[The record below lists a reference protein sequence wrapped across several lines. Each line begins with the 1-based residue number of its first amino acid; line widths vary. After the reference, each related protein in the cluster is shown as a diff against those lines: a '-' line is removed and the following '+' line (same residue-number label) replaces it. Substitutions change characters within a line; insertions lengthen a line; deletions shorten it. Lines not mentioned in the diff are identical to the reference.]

1 MTLVTGT
8 NKIYMTADFDGLPLN
23 GGPGSDYFGTYPV
36 PFAVST
42 NPIGTRSKLV
52 FNTSTKPYVSFPS
65 EMNETQIP
73 YFHVSAYDG
82 YSNKISTGGDMSR
95 ISLGFEPSL
104 TSGFNMSDEGN
115 GLYKVLVNTT
125 TAAAYKVS
133 LYINGALSVASPFTF
148 QIYSGNFSS
157 KSFADYPDQSLA
169 GIKKDFLV
177 YPRDWF
183 GNAIEYNS
191 PHGSVAD
198 RLKLEVTNIDTN
210 AVTLNAQEFVWQTDG
225 TYLCNFTAPTN
236 AFSNYYLDVHFLNE
250 TDATSKLFKLPAQ
263 TSNILDILGSY
274 PNPAKSQYFV
284 TDNQKAGAVI
294 LGVVGIDDYGNR
306 SPHFW
311 SRWSA
316 SLDLVAAE
324 GALNLGLVTALA
336 TSGIYNIS
344 EGGSVQIPFGVSVNI
359 SGSYEVKFY
368 YDGNPVDGVPITATT
383 VLPADIG
390 MYSTVSTIPETTSLG
405 QLVTVDIGSYDSFN
419 NKISTGGQGDLMEI
433 KIYKQSDFTD
443 TVTYSIIDNGDGS
456 YQVKFSPERSG
467 IYVFEVKYKSDGKA
481 FTQTFDVKF
490 EFALPEH
497 FEAILPSKF
506 DAGVEATVVVQP
518 IQGVDIAAAAKSVI
532 IAQLREANSSTST
545 NLTVSTADAE
555 GKRSFKVL
563 ETKSG
568 DYFIDIFLEGKHVG
582 SSPYNVTILPGPI
595 FSTKVVPM
603 AQTTYYSDDT
613 IELTLEL
620 YDTYNNSALVDIAN
634 DISVKY
640 YQLPE
645 GLIVE
650 ADVTKTS
657 HGYVAATKLTLA
669 AIYKVQIIIK
679 GIQICVEGEAECT
692 PSVTI
697 LPGEVNALTSLLEGN
712 GLGNTIAA
720 GIEGNVRVVPLDTY
734 SNLAQESKSQLMD
747 YTLNIFSAA
756 NSSQV
761 GSPLSLVFSA
771 LDASHAVSYVLTEA
785 GKYQMQVVQQD
796 NATVSGKMVDVEV
809 LPSEVLV
816 SNTEIEVGT
825 QTVAVGSAGSIRVTL
840 KDQYENIIQKDLG
853 TEVGVVLTNPSKV
866 LSSAAGDVS
875 LTFASGTY
883 DATFST
889 TAAGEYAVS
898 VEIYGISVRSNT
910 TVTFVPEVPYALAT
924 IARLAGNG
932 LGIAGQKNIL
942 YIDGKDK
949 YGNARTQEGGNYTVE
964 VSVPDGTSTKKRFPS
979 EISLFWNAQG
989 MIPFYQVE
997 FVSEPKGLTWVTVE
1011 LDGLP
1016 VVGSPFSI
1024 TVSPGPIYPE
1034 KCVLSG
1040 PGTTGG
1046 ILNQQTFFEIQSMDS
1061 FGNERTVGG
1070 DKFEISLKGTNS
1082 QSTTVA
1088 VAVTDLNNVKYDV
1101 RYILNSLG
1109 TFTLEVKL
1117 GLQDVGLLPVRSPL
1131 VVSSKNTAGTINV
1144 IMSQVFGL
1152 SPAIAAGDQL
1162 TITIIALDSE
1172 GFQLTTGG
1180 ENFVASV
1187 WLTGLSQFKT
1197 EFQSV
1202 DLLNGTYLIEYER
1215 SVKGNYELELHHVA
1229 SDTGVKTFVGTK
1241 VLNYPYQVE
1250 CIPGLTMA
1258 EESYIL
1264 PPGIP
1269 ATVPAGTFQSI
1280 YVQSMDKFKNRQSH
1294 RDGVEDMWSITGS
1307 RVDSPVPL
1315 AVASTR
1321 TKSGS
1326 TGLYELAFKLPDIGV
1341 YNVSVQLTNQTGVY
1355 LVGSSAL
1362 VEGIPGGL
1370 APSKV
1375 YTLDTGKMASVVGN
1389 VTEISFLP
1397 RDISGNVIPSLS
1409 TVPNC
1414 TVTLEPAVGQRTSS
1428 CEYRSSVNSFFASYS
1443 ATKSG
1448 AKSLSILLNG
1458 EHILGSPF
1466 AFTIEPGTPA
1476 SATAAGIDFSGVQ
1489 VNEKLSPTITLAD
1502 QYGNKILN
1510 GDAEVT
1516 VEVVGIFNTGVL
1528 RFEGFMENYGN
1539 GTYRAQVQVQ
1549 SAGSFQFYVSDETS
1563 VLLNSTLTVNPL
1575 PTSAAS
1581 SYLSPSAN
1589 FDGNKFQVEA
1599 GSIIEANIIAIAEDG
1614 NQQQGVVDAFSVS
1627 IDPDSAYLA
1636 SVIDSSAVSTSTS
1649 GKYSFRFQ
1657 TKRVLSTGY
1666 LLSVKL
1672 GGSDVK
1678 GSPFPVTVGPGEPQA
1693 VQSNIYSG
1701 DYAYDAS
1708 LGDFGSVA
1716 GIGRKFLLQLR
1727 DDYGNDLDQEA
1738 ASASGNKLSI
1748 KVDGVSNVTTAV
1760 VGLPDGR
1767 YEMFYSVTKAGSFFL
1782 QAQLSGVNVGGG
1794 SSILVVAGDNDFSM
1808 FNVYGPGIS
1817 SDATVGYT
1825 YHFNIEARDMFGNT
1839 RQDDGSTLNLI
1850 SVLMVSRTTD
1860 RDTGAVV
1867 DTNFELVQVKYE
1879 SAASTSE
1886 SSETWSAGSFRVMF
1900 KTTVAGEIRA
1910 TISACPQGGMTCS
1923 HIESDLD
1930 RYNVQAQAIGTSPYS
1945 AQSALSRGMSATTL
1959 SGVGLQGGVITSSDT
1974 SEFVDTGPLPI
1985 VIEPRD
1991 LYGNIVALDPSESS
2005 NFEVSVEAS
2014 SSTIIDSMLG
2024 EMGIGGTTGDTNV
2037 VISNVVAVEGNQGFT
2052 FNLTAAGVGDYFMD
2066 IKYKGSLLTANSVLI
2081 TVYSSYPPIDPAQCI
2096 DFGGI
2101 YDFCVVGQTCQS
2113 SVQLFTEAKDS
2124 TCYTDQSTGKVMVL
2138 PSQRYEQIST
2148 RPSECKGIFYPFS
2161 KTTGVDSY
2169 VTVLADSNRVNDISD
2184 DLKGTYSAS
2193 MAFSI
2198 SGLHTVETK
2207 VGPDPDSRW
2216 IQTITVPIADGK
2228 TKVIKVFS
2236 ANTTELFV
2244 ATYPSLALSG
2254 QNVTVLIQPKDK
2266 FGNNQDYVGAIEDRI
2281 ELNYTSDT
2289 FLEYPS
2295 SLTKKRSTTSS
2306 IPFFY
2311 HEATYMPQKPGMY
2324 SGQVHHGYSG
2334 IEATTPMSLPF
2345 TLEVLPGIP
2354 DATTSVVSGLGIYST
2369 EVYQAGSIVV
2379 ELRDEYNNKV
2389 GDGTRQKELLPSAF
2403 DGISVL
2409 DVGFVDSSSI
2419 QWQALKQYNAETQVF
2434 DSVYV
2439 SNATGLLNLKVNIT
2453 GKEVVLNNYVGTVIK
2468 AGSISEAMTSAE
2480 GPGIGDTGALS
2491 AGNPVSFKILAKD
2504 SYGNNLVNGG
2514 SVFKVVIQSVV
2525 LSTNGI
2531 DYVPDGQAT
2540 TSAPVVDN
2548 SDGTY
2553 QVDYTLQLASYYHVE
2568 VTRGSQGIKG
2578 SPFLVRVLPG
2588 PTNAAAS
2595 LVYCE
2600 DDQQNCPLESISVGK
2615 QGLFYIQAKDE
2626 FGGNK
2631 ADFADQFFYSVVGGG
2646 LSKSSF
2652 AQVRDITKPG
2662 QYKGTF
2668 FTNTAGPVDLT
2679 VRLMGNLVYETS
2691 IMVVPGAATAFNSEV
2706 VSPLFPSSTV
2716 ATSAQTVEPK
2726 VFVVTKDS
2734 YGNKLTTGGMTEE
2747 ITLSFQPK
2755 NGNVLIAATLV
2766 DEGDGTY
2773 SGSVTMK
2780 KAGQYVVKATLKG
2793 ESLDNKDLLL
2803 NPAKL
2808 VPANTLVYAQGGS
2821 AYTAG
2826 ENCTILI
2833 QTLDE
2838 WYNVRDSGSDL
2849 DDSIASVE
2857 LSLVS
2862 TESMVTY
2869 KGDSLS
2875 KTFSEVDGQ
2884 YRITFVPELAGV
2896 VRLKLVLDGTDVIDQ
2911 TTQSDWQQQVL
2922 AGDPD
2927 ATKSIAFGTGI
2938 TKSLSAIPAKFNIKL
2953 LDKFGNPMSG
2963 NCNLNV
2969 CASKTS
2975 YLEKLSMEFALVGS
2989 GPSLNAISSTI
3000 KEASGNGFYEASYT
3014 PPAHASNYQIQI
3026 KLSLQTDSG
3035 PVEFQSSI
3043 ATVYKEAG
3051 EVSYPNTV
3059 ITKDSGEGLDS
3070 FSTITTS
3077 AGVVNKVYF
3086 QLADAIGVS
3095 VLTSPSEDWLE
3106 ITAVPPVKSTSVV
3119 EVSPGYWAAES
3130 LAEEIGDY
3138 KLSFV
3143 GGGVP
3148 LGESSGISQP
3158 EYYLTVIP
3166 GWPSSAAQS
3175 KHSFY
3180 DTNNLMAGVPFSFVI
3195 SAYDAFGTPRETK
3208 ALFTDRKGLGQLCT
3222 RRTSL

>member
-1 MTLVTGT
+1 MAFRGVGADTYSNIFVDNVAVPNLGVSDSIPLVVGHNKIEIVVHSSNGIYANTYTVQVQRLEQRTAKILEGITVSDADGSTYTLNPSFASGTLSYSLMESVPFHISALSVGITHTDKYGIVKASVAADKSDEVEIGDHVNLQSRDLNLGVGSNTLTLISFAQDRGVSQTYSISATRLTASAENTFSSIEITTGRGTVLALSPAFSPSTTTYSASVRYTDTFSIALATSNQRATYTGPDGVVRTHTGTYSTSLAVGVTVLEFILTAQDSTTQSTYTINLTREKASADARLGNIETKACDDVNQALVEPTFDKDTDTYTAKVYSECSASGESDAMGAQYVSLKPTCFDTLCSSIRIYEPKGNRWIAATAGAYTTLELNGNPLSDTTNAILIEVTAEDDVVGVSTKKAYTVNAIRQQKDNNANLISLVVNNAVTDGYPLSGVLHRNTGDDVLPAFDKTHHEYWMEVENSVATVTITAQTESQFAILKVGTLSPVTLSTVANNTESQALSLPAGTTTTLTIEVLSGRYQPNESVEGYDASTSTAGTNGSGSRIINYIHVFRRMKSTDASLSALTFQVDGPNTGVVTAFSPTFTTATTEGYTMTVRYYISKMNITATCPDTAGPVSYKHHTPRCNIEISPHITINGFTQYELSHGESVINVQVTAEDGSTRKTYTVRVTRQVFQTDSSLKSLSVSCAPLPTKIPPLYQTVVDSTVSGCWLSASAAGGDPSVAGYDSAFDPSVLTYYVRAQHRYSYHNAVVSPYFQNITFTAQVNSTVDSLPVATMTVGGAALADGVESSALSLLDATSSDFPTPKTTQFNLKVTAEDGSSRTYVINVFKAALEPSASDFVKYYQVDSYDNKTANIVAGTKVPFNLEVNNDQWNTDVASKVSSLNLVYDPIVAMAFEEVVTLNGSVAYPASTYSLPLGGRCASGLSCIDYYCVYANGTTTTTKCEKSIPLEFIPKNVGSYIYKVQAYTQLVGLKGAAGNSVSFNVIHAAMSMNYTKIVYPTDGLVGYVSQPGTEKVLLQAYDIFGNIILDTRATYAPSQMEALVCPPDTVATNTSSTPAAPPPPGFEGYCRCGQSTSCTVPSMGTYTQNSNGTYTLEVMTLVTGT

-964 VSVPDGTSTKKRFPS
+964 VSVPDGTSTKKLFPS

-1024 TVSPGPIYPE
+1024 TVSPGPIDPE

-1539 GTYRAQVQVQ
+1539 GTYRVQVQVQ

-2081 TVYSSYPPIDPAQCI
+2081 TVYSSYP
-2096 DFGGI
+2096 
-2101 YDFCVVGQTCQS
+2101 
-2113 SVQLFTEAKDS
+2113 
-2124 TCYTDQSTGKVMVL
+2124 
-2138 PSQRYEQIST
+2138 
-2148 RPSECKGIFYPFS
+2148 
-2161 KTTGVDSY
+2161 
-2169 VTVLADSNRVNDISD
+2169 
-2184 DLKGTYSAS
+2184 
-2193 MAFSI
+2193 
-2198 SGLHTVETK
+2198 H
-2207 VGPDPDSRW
+2207 
-2216 IQTITVPIADGK
+2216 
-2228 TKVIKVFS
+2228 
-2236 ANTTELFV
+2236 
-2244 ATYPSLALSG
+2244 
-2254 QNVTVLIQPKDK
+2254 
-2266 FGNNQDYVGAIEDRI
+2266 
-2281 ELNYTSDT
+2281 
-2289 FLEYPS
+2289 
-2295 SLTKKRSTTSS
+2295 
-2306 IPFFY
+2306 
-2311 HEATYMPQKPGMY
+2311 
-2324 SGQVHHGYSG
+2324 
-2334 IEATTPMSLPF
+2334 
-2345 TLEVLPGIP
+2345 
-2354 DATTSVVSGLGIYST
+2354 
-2369 EVYQAGSIVV
+2369 
-2379 ELRDEYNNKV
+2379 
-2389 GDGTRQKELLPSAF
+2389 
-2403 DGISVL
+2403 
-2409 DVGFVDSSSI
+2409 
-2419 QWQALKQYNAETQVF
+2419 
-2434 DSVYV
+2434 
-2439 SNATGLLNLKVNIT
+2439 
-2453 GKEVVLNNYVGTVIK
+2453 
-2468 AGSISEAMTSAE
+2468 
-2480 GPGIGDTGALS
+2480 
-2491 AGNPVSFKILAKD
+2491 
-2504 SYGNNLVNGG
+2504 
-2514 SVFKVVIQSVV
+2514 
-2525 LSTNGI
+2525 
-2531 DYVPDGQAT
+2531 
-2540 TSAPVVDN
+2540 
-2548 SDGTY
+2548 
-2553 QVDYTLQLASYYHVE
+2553 
-2568 VTRGSQGIKG
+2568 
-2578 SPFLVRVLPG
+2578 
-2588 PTNAAAS
+2588 
-2595 LVYCE
+2595 
-2600 DDQQNCPLESISVGK
+2600 
-2615 QGLFYIQAKDE
+2615 
-2626 FGGNK
+2626 
-2631 ADFADQFFYSVVGGG
+2631 
-2646 LSKSSF
+2646 
-2652 AQVRDITKPG
+2652 
-2662 QYKGTF
+2662 
-2668 FTNTAGPVDLT
+2668 
-2679 VRLMGNLVYETS
+2679 
-2691 IMVVPGAATAFNSEV
+2691 
-2706 VSPLFPSSTV
+2706 
-2716 ATSAQTVEPK
+2716 
-2726 VFVVTKDS
+2726 
-2734 YGNKLTTGGMTEE
+2734 
-2747 ITLSFQPK
+2747 
-2755 NGNVLIAATLV
+2755 
-2766 DEGDGTY
+2766 
-2773 SGSVTMK
+2773 
-2780 KAGQYVVKATLKG
+2780 
-2793 ESLDNKDLLL
+2793 
-2803 NPAKL
+2803 
-2808 VPANTLVYAQGGS
+2808 
-2821 AYTAG
+2821 
-2826 ENCTILI
+2826 
-2833 QTLDE
+2833 
-2838 WYNVRDSGSDL
+2838 
-2849 DDSIASVE
+2849 
-2857 LSLVS
+2857 
-2862 TESMVTY
+2862 
-2869 KGDSLS
+2869 
-2875 KTFSEVDGQ
+2875 
-2884 YRITFVPELAGV
+2884 
-2896 VRLKLVLDGTDVIDQ
+2896 
-2911 TTQSDWQQQVL
+2911 
-2922 AGDPD
+2922 
-2927 ATKSIAFGTGI
+2927 
-2938 TKSLSAIPAKFNIKL
+2938 
-2953 LDKFGNPMSG
+2953 
-2963 NCNLNV
+2963 
-2969 CASKTS
+2969 
-2975 YLEKLSMEFALVGS
+2975 
-2989 GPSLNAISSTI
+2989 
-3000 KEASGNGFYEASYT
+3000 
-3014 PPAHASNYQIQI
+3014 
-3026 KLSLQTDSG
+3026 
-3035 PVEFQSSI
+3035 
-3043 ATVYKEAG
+3043 
-3051 EVSYPNTV
+3051 
-3059 ITKDSGEGLDS
+3059 
-3070 FSTITTS
+3070 
-3077 AGVVNKVYF
+3077 
-3086 QLADAIGVS
+3086 
-3095 VLTSPSEDWLE
+3095 
-3106 ITAVPPVKSTSVV
+3106 
-3119 EVSPGYWAAES
+3119 
-3130 LAEEIGDY
+3130 
-3138 KLSFV
+3138 
-3143 GGGVP
+3143 
-3148 LGESSGISQP
+3148 
-3158 EYYLTVIP
+3158 
-3166 GWPSSAAQS
+3166 
-3175 KHSFY
+3175 
-3180 DTNNLMAGVPFSFVI
+3180 
-3195 SAYDAFGTPRETK
+3195 
-3208 ALFTDRKGLGQLCT
+3208 
-3222 RRTSL
+3222 